1 MKVRAAARCETACRQ
16 PWRARRVRALAGT
29 LVLLASLSLLAAPAS
44 ADALRDGIAAFNRQD
59 YVRAAFLLRP
69 LGENGDPRA
78 QTYLGFMYYYG
89 RGVPQNYEEAVRFY
103 GNAAESGVPLAQYQY
118 GLLFDKGQGV
128 PQDYVLAYVWTNRAV
143 AAAPRN
149 VREPWS
155 RVRDAIRNK
164 LTLAQKT
171 LAQRLSIGSPVV
183 NTSREALWSFEHLY

>member
-1 MKVRAAARCETACRQ
+1 MAGSAIVVKGFGASFRSRI
-16 PWRARRVRALAGT
+16 RALGGALMFLAGMA
-29 LVLLASLSLLAAPAS
+29 LLAPAAS
-44 ADALRDGIAAFNRQD
+44 ADALREGIAAFNRED

-69 LGENGDPRA
+69 LGENGNAHA

-143 AAAPRN
+143 AAAPRHM
-149 VREPWS
+149 REPWT

-171 LAQRLSIGSPVV
+171 LAQRLSVGSPVV

>member
-1 MKVRAAARCETACRQ
+1 MSVPVPIGRDAAGRRRSLRAEFAYALIGAA
-16 PWRARRVRALAGT
+16 L
-29 LVLLASLSLLAAPAS
+29 LLAASGAAAS
-44 ADALRDGIAAFNRQD
+44 ADALREGIAAFNRQD

-69 LGENGDPRA
+69 LGENGDPAA

-89 RGVPQNYEEAVRFY
+89 RGVPQNYEESVRFY

-143 AAAPRN
+143 AAAPPRM
-149 VREPWS
+149 RDPWA
-155 RVRDAIRNK
+155 RVRDSIRNK

>member
-1 MKVRAAARCETACRQ
+1 MSGNTIVVKGLAGLR
-16 PWRARRVRALAGT
+16 PRVRALAGA
-29 LVLLASLSLLAAPAS
+29 LLMLASMVVVGAPAS
-44 ADALRDGIAAFNRQD
+44 ANALREGIAAFNRED

-69 LGENGDPRA
+69 LGENGNPHA

-89 RGVPQNYEEAVRFY
+89 RGVPQNYEESVRFY

-118 GLLFDKGQGV
+118 GLMFDKGLGV

-143 AAAPRN
+143 AAAPKR
-149 VREPWS
+149 VREPWA

-183 NTSREALWSFEHLY
+183 NTSRETLWSFEHLY

>member
-1 MKVRAAARCETACRQ
+1 MSVPVPARRANAAARRRSL
-16 PWRARRVRALAGT
+16 RAEFAYALIGAA
-29 LVLLASLSLLAAPAS
+29 LLLTGSGMAAS
-44 ADALRDGIAAFNRQD
+44 ADALREGIAAFNRQD

-143 AAAPRN
+143 AAAPPRM
-149 VREPWS
+149 RDPWT
-155 RVRDAIRNK
+155 RVRDSIRNK